1 VSSAASLED
10 TVSSVEPNLFNIGK
24 TFALISLTAFGGGQ
38 MTSMRREVVKRMG
51 WLTDDEFVEYLSLLP
66 TMPGP
71 LPIGLAVLIG
81 LKFRGFMGAAVALFS
96 CIIPAFLMLML
107 FAWIYLS
114 QPADSWVHALFRGCA
129 AAVVGINLA
138 NAYEL
143 TMPFIRRPIALAVM
157 AATIYGVSMLH
168 VSLELVLFTLAPLSV
183 ILRWRLGKL

>member
-1 VSSAASLED
+1 MNSAASLED
-10 TVSSVEPNLFNIGK
+10 TGFRVEPNLFNIGK

-38 MTSMRREVVKRMG
+38 MTSMRREMVKRMG
-51 WLTDDEFVEYLSLLP
+51 WLSDDEFVEYLSLLP

-71 LPIGLAVLIG
+71 LPISMAVLIG
-81 LKFRGFMGAAVALFS
+81 LKFRGLLGAFVALMC
-96 CIIPAFLMLML
+96 CIVPAFVMLMLM
-107 FAWIYLS
+107 AWIYLS
-114 QPADSWVHALFRGCA
+114 QPANSWVHALFRGCA

-143 TMPFIRRPIALAVM
+143 TLPFLRRPIGLAIM

-183 ILRWRLGKL
+183 LLRWRLGKL